1 MDIITAKKDNLN
13 KKWTEDLNRHLNTTN
28 HQGNADQYQKKLD
41 TTSHFLELLSTR
53 R

>member
-28 HQGNADQYQKKLD
+28 HQGNADQNNKKN
-41 TTSHFLELLSTR
+41 
-53 R
+53 